1 MAQGSDGSQ
10 ASGDTKGGTVAGRK
24 GALFTPGAGRM
35 PDVVAGRTDVEELL
49 ALGIRAAGDGDEGG
63 ARPLLLVGPRGVGKT
78 VLCTI
83 AEELAA
89 KAGIPTVTLAG
100 ANIANKPEL
109 ADLLV
114 APRPLHRVRGLR
126 AAGFGVEAH
135 PKDAPSVEDAL
146 AARAEERGLLIVA
159 DEAHETDAGVAHVL
173 INAVQ
178 REGRKNVFLLL
189 AGTPSLDWKRRAWKT
204 TFDER
209 FVEKRLGP
217 LSNAAVREAITIPLQ
232 NLAEGVAVTDE
243 ALETIER
250 ECMGFPFFVQV
261 WGELI
266 ELSGATRVDQALIE
280 QVRAGFED
288 ERDKLYRARWRRL
301 RQSGL
306 AAGAL
311 ALVEEGLG
319 TEPMQSGRVYEC
331 VAKCYAHIL
340 DGPGASDGENVEWI
354 VRGLVGEG
362 VLWDFTGGM
371 DEYVAGTPPTLTSF
385 LAARPAPTKL
395 ETEGVLRRFL
405 AEQTAETRV
414 DDSRV
419 AAVAAKRAS

>member
-1 MAQGSDGSQ
+1 
-10 ASGDTKGGTVAGRK
+10 
-24 GALFTPGAGRM
+24 M
-35 PDVVAGRTDVEELL
+35 PDVVAGRADVEELL
-49 ALGIRAAGDGDEGG
+49 AHGIRTAGDGDEGG
-63 ARPLLLVGPRGVGKT
+63 VRPLLLVGPRGVGKT
-78 VLCTI
+78 VLCMI
-83 AEELAA
+83 AEEIAA
-89 KAGIPTVTLAG
+89 KAGIPSVTLAG
-100 ANIANKPEL
+100 ANVATKAEL

-114 APRPLHRVRGLR
+114 APGPLDRVRGIR
-126 AAGFGVEAH
+126 AAGFGVQTQ

-217 LSNAAVREAITIPLQ
+217 LSNAAVREAITVPLKS
-232 NLAEGVAVTDE
+232 LAQGVAVTDG

-266 ELSGATRVDQALIE
+266 ELSGATRVDEAVIE
-280 QVRAGFED
+280 QVRTGFED

-306 AAGAL
+306 ATGAL

-331 VAKCYAHIL
+331 VARCYAHIL
-340 DGPGASDGENVEWI
+340 DGQDALDGEDVEWI
-354 VRGLVGEG
+354 VRGLVAEG
-362 VLWDFTGGM
+362 VLWDLTGGM
-371 DEYVAGTPPTLTSF
+371 DEYVAGTPPTMTGF
-385 LAARPAPTKL
+385 LAERPAPTRL

-405 AEQTAETRV
+405 AEQTAETRA

-419 AAVAAKRAS
+419 ASAAAQGAC

>member
-1 MAQGSDGSQ
+1 
-10 ASGDTKGGTVAGRK
+10 
-24 GALFTPGAGRM
+24 M
-35 PDVVAGRTDVEELL
+35 PDVVAGRADVEELL
-49 ALGIRAAGDGDEGG
+49 ASGIRAAADGDEGG
-63 ARPLLLVGPRGVGKT
+63 ARPLLLLGPRGVGKT

-83 AEELAA
+83 AEEMAG
-89 KAGIPTVTLAG
+89 KTGIPAVTLAG
-100 ANIANKPEL
+100 ANVATKSEL
-109 ADLLV
+109 AEVLV
-114 APRPLHRVRGLR
+114 APGRLDRVRGIR

-159 DEAHETDAGVAHVL
+159 DEAHEMDAGVAHVL

-189 AGTPSLDWKRRAWKT
+189 AGTPVLDWKRRAWKT

-217 LSNAAVREAITIPLQ
+217 LSNAAVREAITVPLR
-232 NLAEGVAVTDE
+232 NLAQGVAVTDE

-266 ELSGATRVDQALIE
+266 ELSGATRVDRALIE
-280 QVRAGFED
+280 RVRAGFED

-319 TEPMQSGRVYEC
+319 TEPMQSGQVYEC
-331 VAKCYAHIL
+331 IGKRYEPMM
-340 DGPGASDGENVEWI
+340 DGQHALDGENVEWI
-354 VRGLVGEG
+354 VRGLVAEG
-362 VLWDFTGGM
+362 VLWDLTGGM
-371 DEYVAGTPPTLTSF
+371 DEYVAGTPPTMTSF
-385 LAARPAPTKL
+385 LAARPAPTRL

-405 AEQTAETRV
+405 AEQTAETRA
-414 DDSRV
+414 DDNRV
-419 AAVAAKRAS
+419 ASVAREGAS